1 MEKTFNSY
9 EYIEDLGK
17 DLVTDFTR
25 AGKTTHP
32 GSVGSGRE
40 KAVKNRLKNI
50 LPRGVGIGSGFVIDS
65 FGNTSA
71 QCDIIL
77 YEEDIALKF
86 IINEDESYAYYNC
99 ESVIAV
105 GEIKSDATIKDIK
118 DAFKKLKQIKELK
131 RYKDRNS
138 TRSYLSKISMCQT
151 DESKFD
157 PMHNEYDQIF
167 TFILCKNLN
176 TTLIS
181 VAESLK
187 EIIGEKYKYCN
198 YIYSIDGKA
207 ISFANRE
214 GKFTQGA
221 ITGDVIAELEGNFAS
236 FVERLILQIDYG
248 RSVPLNTRRYIQNK
262 ATFVVHKIISL
273 QG

>member
-9 EYIEDLGK
+9 EYIEDLGM
-17 DLVTDFTR
+17 DLVTDFSR

-32 GSVGSGRE
+32 GSVGSARE

-50 LPRGVGIGSGFVIDS
+50 LPHGVGIGSGFVIDS

-71 QCDIIL
+71 QCDLIL
-77 YEEDIALKF
+77 YEEDFALKF
-86 IINEDESYAYYNC
+86 VINEDEDYAYYNC

-118 DAFKKLKQIKELK
+118 DALKKLKQIKELK
-131 RYKDRNS
+131 RYIDRNS

-157 PMHNEYDQIF
+157 PIYNEYDQIF
-167 TFILCKNLN
+167 TFVLCKTLS
-176 TTLIS
+176 TSLIS

-187 EIIGEKYKYCN
+187 EIVEERYKYCN
-198 YIYSIDGKA
+198 HIYSIEGKA
-207 ISFANRE
+207 ISFVNSGGRL
-214 GKFTQGA
+214 TQSA
-221 ITGDVIAELEGNFAS
+221 ITGDAIAELKDNFAS
-236 FVERLILQIDYG
+236 FVERLILQIEHG
-248 RSVPLNTRRYIQNK
+248 RTVPLDTRRYIQANS
-262 ATFVVHKIISL
+262 TFLANQIIPL
-273 QG
+273 